1 MPAKDSDAF
10 LLGQEQGYDPVLK
23 LIEEFSRP
31 ETQVMLTREMMK
43 FLDTTKIP
51 WDKGNV
57 GVMLI
62 RCA

>member
-1 MPAKDSDAF
+1 MFK
-10 LLGQEQGYDPVLK
+10 V
-23 LIEEFSRP
+23 IEEFSKA
-31 ETQVMLTREMMK
+31 ETQVILTREMMK
-43 FLDTTKIP
+43 FLDSTKIP